1 MQMWLNMLKIEDETS
16 SIERAHRKAILE
28 VRKQTTAESEEET
41 TTTYSL
47 AVMGLLKLS
56 DPEMPSSF
64 DPKLVEDIVEARRLR
79 RTPWSMQ
86 DAMEIAFWT
95 VAAGMSVCQLDLD
108 DLLLLEDLH
117 TLTGSYIL
125 ACGRDGC
132 VRCHDM
138 SVLPDAVPTTDT
150 EDQRSQAF

>member
-1 MQMWLNMLKIEDETS
+1 MWLKMLKLEDEAS

-28 VRKQTTAESEEET
+28 VRKQFTVENEEEAT
-41 TTTYSL
+41 TPYSL

-56 DPEMPSSF
+56 DPEMPISF

-79 RTPWSMQ
+79 RTSWSTQ
-86 DAMEIAFWT
+86 DAMEIAYWT
-95 VAAGMSVCQLDLD
+95 EAAGISVCQLDLD

-117 TLTGSYIL
+117 ILTGSYIL

-132 VRCHDM
+132 LRCHDM
-138 SVLPDAVPTTDT
+138 SVLPDAVPTTDS
-150 EDQRSQAF
+150 EDQRSQNCR